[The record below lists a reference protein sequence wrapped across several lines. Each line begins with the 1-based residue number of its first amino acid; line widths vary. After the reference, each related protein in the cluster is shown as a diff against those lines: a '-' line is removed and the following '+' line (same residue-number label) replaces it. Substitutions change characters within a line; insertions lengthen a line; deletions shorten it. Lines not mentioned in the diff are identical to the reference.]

1 MGKCSGFGRLTARGR
16 CKRESNRGS
25 LYRSVNADDDIQ
37 LLHKIGS
44 AKWGWTALVGKRYCY
59 DHLFRH

>member
-44 AKWGWTALVGKRYCY
+44 AK
-59 DHLFRH
+59 